1 VYSVQ
6 RRESDG
12 RDAVN
17 AAISIKNVGDNTRTV
32 IVTIAWMGA
41 QSQPSEAAEGTTE
54 TVTLRPQ
61 ESREL
66 TFTGAPGARDFKVNL
81 AYPGS

>member
-6 RRESDG
+6 RLESDG

-32 IVTIAWMGA
+32 IVTIAWMGP

-61 ESREL
+61 ESRDL
-66 TFTGAPGARDFKVNL
+66 MFTGAPGARDFKVNL
-81 AYPGS
+81 TYPGS